1 MATAPPELIEA
12 IKAGDTATVESHL
25 TQDPTLGA
33 AQDDA
38 GLSLILLAL
47 FHHQRAAADALLAT
61 GPQLGILEAAST
73 GDAERIRAILAA
85 DPGRLDARTPEG
97 FDPIGLAAFL
107 GGPDAVRVLLEHGA
121 DADGDPNNPMRSRP
135 VHAAAAVHDRDSLQ
149 LLLEAGADP
158 NAQQEGGF
166 TALHA
171 AAHSDD
177 VEMVE
182 LLLAHGADRTIALDD
197 GRDAAKYAA
206 DRGSRSVLARLG

>member
-1 MATAPPELIEA
+1 MAPHELIEA
-12 IKAGDTATVESHL
+12 VKAGDVPTIETHL
-25 TQDPTLGA
+25 AQDPSLGA
-33 AQDDA
+33 ARDDA

-61 GPQLGILEAAST
+61 GPELDILEAAST

-85 DPGRLDARTPEG
+85 DPGQLDARTPEG

-107 GGPDAVRVLLEHGA
+107 GGPDAVRALLEHGA
-121 DADGDPNNPMRSRP
+121 DPDGDPNNPMRARP
-135 VHAAAAVHDRDSLQ
+135 VHAAAAEHDRESLR

-158 NAQQEGGF
+158 NAQQQGGF

-177 VEMVE
+177 AEMAK
-182 LLLAHGADRTIALDD
+182 LLLARGADPAVTLDD
-197 GRDAAKYAA
+197 GRDAAAYAA
-206 DRGSRSVLARLG
+206 DRNSAAVAALLA